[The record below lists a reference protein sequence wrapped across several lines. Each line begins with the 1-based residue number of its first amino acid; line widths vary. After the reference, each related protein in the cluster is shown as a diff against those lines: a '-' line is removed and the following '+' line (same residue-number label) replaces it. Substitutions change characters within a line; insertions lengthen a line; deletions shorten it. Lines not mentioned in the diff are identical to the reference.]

1 MKEPEG
7 NIEYICSG
15 CTDEI
20 RREFH
25 STEHIIEVGDF
36 VKATFVDHDE
46 EAIEH
51 MWVKVSKL
59 INKEGSQII
68 RGVLYNQPATFVD
81 HDEEAIEHMWVKVSK
96 LINKEGSQIIRGV
109 LYNQPALVQNVKYT
123 DVVEVNYN
131 DLLGHIKDNDNE

>member
-1 MKEPEG
+1 MKEPEE
-7 NIEYICSG
+7 NIQYICSG

-46 EAIEH
+46 ESIEH

-59 INKEGSQII
+59 INQ
-68 RGVLYNQPATFVD
+68 
-81 HDEEAIEHMWVKVSK
+81 
-96 LINKEGSQIIRGV
+96 EGSQIIRGV
-109 LYNQPALVQNVKYT
+109 LYNQPALVKNVKYT
-123 DVVEVNYN
+123 DVVEVNYS